1 MESLVSQVQR
11 VFDQMNPFNTGNL
24 VLYYTW
30 LVIYSATLIAAWRAH
45 GVKTRFVC
53 FVINQ
58 ALQIG
63 VFMSWSLTVLLAVT
77 YWLPTLLTFV
87 AVVAVTFYFLRG
99 R

>member
-1 MESLVSQVQR
+1 MQSLYAQFQR
-11 VFDQMNPFNTGNL
+11 IYDEVNPFNTANL
-24 VLYYTW
+24 VLYYAW
-30 LVIYSATLIAAWRAH
+30 LVLYSATLVAAWRAH

-63 VFMSWSLTVLLAVT
+63 IFMSWSLTILLAVT
-77 YWLPTLLTFV
+77 YWLPSLLTFL
-87 AVVAVTFYFLRG
+87 AVIAITFYLLRG

>member
-11 VFDQMNPFNTGNL
+11 IFDQMNPFNTGNL
-24 VLYYTW
+24 ILYYTW
-30 LVIYSATLIAAWRAH
+30 LVIYSTTLIAAWRAH

-53 FVINQ
+53 FVVNQ

-77 YWLPTLLTFV
+77 YWLPTVLTFV
-87 AVVAVTFYFLRG
+87 AVVAVTFYLLRG

>member
-1 MESLVSQVQR
+1 VESLVSQVQR

-24 VLYYTW
+24 ILYYTW

-63 VFMSWSLTVLLAVT
+63 VFMSWSLTVLLAIT
-77 YWLPTLLTFV
+77 YWLPSLLTFV
-87 AVVAVTFYFLRG
+87 AVVAVTFYLLRG

>member
-1 MESLVSQVQR
+1 MESLLASIQR
-11 VFDQMNPFNTGNL
+11 IYDEVNPFSTGNL
-24 VLYYTW
+24 ILYYTW

-53 FVINQ
+53 FVVNQ

-77 YWLPTLLTFV
+77 YWLPTLLTFL
-87 AVVAVTFYFLRG
+87 AVIAITFYLLRA

>member
-1 MESLVSQVQR
+1 MDSLVGQVQR
-11 VFDQMNPFNTGNL
+11 IFDEMNPFNTGNL

-53 FVINQ
+53 FVVNQ

-77 YWLPTLLTFV
+77 YWLPSLLTFV
-87 AVVAVTFYFLRG
+87 AVVAVTFYLLRG

>member
-1 MESLVSQVQR
+1 MESLFAPLQR
-11 VFDQMNPFNTGNL
+11 IYDEINPFSTGNL
-24 VLYYTW
+24 VLYYVW
-30 LVIYSATLIAAWRAH
+30 LVTYSATLIAAWRAP

-53 FVINQ
+53 FVVNQ

-77 YWLPTLLTFV
+77 HWLPTLLTFL
-87 AVVAVTFYFLRG
+87 AVVAVTLYLLRG